1 MKSSVRLTTATL
13 VALRFRNVV
22 VSRKG
27 FSTILSSAH
36 STPIGAK
43 LIEPFGSTVV
53 TMVSTITGRDRPAGE
68 LWRAYSLVPGTG
80 AVRHQPLREGSA
92 MWPAPRAE
100 SDRASGIHARSG
112 PTRDGTVRRRPGSG
126 RAARP

>member
-1 MKSSVRLTTATL
+1 MTSSVRLTTATL

-68 LWRAYSLVPGTG
+68 LWRAYSPVPGTG
-80 AVRHQPLREGSA
+80 AVRHQRPREGSVV
-92 MWPAPRAE
+92 WRVLRAG
-100 SDRASGIHARSG
+100 SDRASGIRARSG
-112 PTRDGTVRRRPGSG
+112 RTRDGTVRRKRG
-126 RAARP
+126 